1 MKMCAQKMPGCD
13 TLQWLI
19 GKGGEGIKDFLK
31 WGKQRREIIAH
42 AELCIKNIICKYA
55 MPWRRGG
62 VNKAVNI
69 LACGNDK
76 YFTEKAM
83 ILVIQ
88 GESVG
93 ADMKT

>member
-1 MKMCAQKMPGCD
+1 M
-13 TLQWLI
+13 
-19 GKGGEGIKDFLK
+19 
-31 WGKQRREIIAH
+31 
-42 AELCIKNIICKYA
+42 
-55 MPWRRGG
+55 GG

-88 GESVG
+88 GESIG